1 MTDLLLDLLGLA
13 YWAAVIGLIVWWVW
27 SMKKASR
34 PRPRTPR
41 EEAELHSLR
50 VAIERGH
57 REGAAPPRR

>member
-13 YWAAVIGLIVWWVW
+13 YWVALIGLVLWWVC

-41 EEAELHSLR
+41 EEAELQSLR
-50 VAIERGH
+50 AAIERGH
-57 REGAAPPRR
+57 REGAVPPRR